1 MKILAIRGRNL
12 ASLEGEFCLD
22 FTVEPLLSAGIFAIC
37 GPTGAGKST
46 LLDALCLALFGRT
59 PRTDQARENSV
70 KLKDVQDD
78 LLLQSDPRF
87 LLRRGTASGY
97 AETDFVALNGHRFR
111 SRWAVSRAR
120 DKENG
125 RLQSPRIT
133 LYNLDKETEEGG
145 SRSDLQG
152 RIIELIG
159 LTFDQF
165 TRSVLL
171 AQNDFSTFLKAEQS
185 EKASLLEK
193 LTGTEQYSA
202 ISRMIFQ
209 KNGEAKEAYE
219 KVLAQIQGVELLAEE
234 EEAAFRSRLTEA
246 ESRLARLE
254 KAQAERQAL
263 LEAVKSAGQQHEI
276 KGRQQ
281 KEAEEQ
287 WTQAQQK
294 VAAARQ
300 AYEKGKE
307 EQAACEL
314 RFKSLQA
321 ELQQARKLD
330 VQIESAARIASESAV
345 QQRQAEAR
353 KKENETR
360 LRRLEERWKQ
370 GEKEKVQ
377 LTAWREKYRSKQR
390 IAEQL
395 SALLV
400 HLDAAW
406 SARRAIE
413 KADQA
418 LAGFRREEAIIAANL
433 AKARGAVEI
442 SRKAIREAEE
452 RYQALALQQKET
464 DLSALE
470 KAKEALRSE
479 RERLLIEQARGDIRE
494 LRKRLRP
501 GFPCPVCGSIHH
513 PATEEA
519 GQLPAGLFDPIRQGE
534 GTSDKGVSR
543 QNKQQI
549 DSFTLRLKALAD
561 QTEAYHAREKQLAQW
576 QQQRL
581 ALHKELTESEQ
592 AGTDLAG
599 QQKLLLS
606 QQARE
611 EAARAEQAELLAKSL
626 KAADL
631 LFGNEAWQAGWKKD
645 PVGFRNTLTDFARQ
659 WMEREERLRRLEP
672 QQAAWRAE
680 YESFASLF
688 PAFEK
693 EYETIR
699 LDCEK
704 KQASLQAFQAE
715 RRTYLAGR
723 PADEV
728 EKEQTRT
735 LELWQER
742 LKNLQTVQNEQSV
755 IAEQSRGRA
764 TQIARDLTELS
775 GACEKA
781 RKALAAWEEAYRAS
795 SGGVSLEEALAA
807 ATQSRTECMLRLRV
821 QAENKQ
827 KIAGWQEE
835 LGRCRAVSERW
846 SKLNELAGSADGA
859 KFRRIAQGYTLD
871 MLLTYTNVQLRLLTR
886 RYRLERVPDTLALQV
901 IDRDMCDEIRTV
913 HSLSGGESFLVSLA
927 LALGL
932 SSLSS
937 NRMKVES
944 LFIDEGFGSLDGE
957 TLRVAMDALENL
969 RTQGRK
975 IGVISHV
982 QEMTERI
989 SVRIRVNRAGNG
1001 RSYLEIE

>member
-12 ASLEGEFCLD
+12 ASLEGEFGLD
-22 FTVEPLLSAGIFAIC
+22 FTAEPLFSAGIFAIC

-97 AETDFVALNGHRFR
+97 AETDFVALNGQRYR

-125 RLQSPRIT
+125 RLQNPRIT

-145 SRSDLQG
+145 SRSDLQA

-193 LTGTEQYSA
+193 LTGTELYSA

-209 KNGEAKEAYE
+209 KNGEAKDAYE
-219 KVLAQIQGVELLAEE
+219 KVRARIQGVELLSEE
-234 EEAAFRSRLTEA
+234 EEALFRSRLAEA
-246 ESRLARLE
+246 ENRLAHLE
-254 KAQAERQAL
+254 KSRAERQTL
-263 LEAVKSAGQQHEI
+263 QEAVKSAGQQQDMKE
-276 KGRQQ
+276 RQH
-281 KEAEEQ
+281 KEAEAG
-287 WTQAQQK
+287 WRQAEEK
-294 VAAARQ
+294 VASARQ
-300 AYEKGKE
+300 AYENGKE
-307 EQAACEL
+307 EQADSEL

-321 ELQQARKLD
+321 ELQVARKLD
-330 VQIESAARIASESAV
+330 VQIESAARVVSESAV
-345 QQRQAEAR
+345 QQRESEIR
-353 KKENETR
+353 KKENEIR
-360 LRRLEERWKQ
+360 LRRLEERWKK
-370 GEKEKVQ
+370 GEEEKAQ
-377 LTAWREKYRSKQR
+377 LRAWRQKYQSKQR

-406 SARRAIE
+406 SARQATE

-418 LAGFRREEAIIAANL
+418 LAGFRRQAETIAANL
-433 AKARGAVEI
+433 IRMQRIIEAARQ
-442 SRKAIREAEE
+442 SIREAEKN
-452 RYQALALQQKET
+452 YQELMLRQKET
-464 DLSALE
+464 DLSSLE
-470 KAKEALRSE
+470 KAKEALRAE

-494 LRKRLRP
+494 LRKGLRT
-501 GFPCPVCGSIHH
+501 GVPCPVCGSIHH
-513 PATEEA
+513 PATEGADGLRTGFSGKAPKEETV
-519 GQLPAGLFDPIRQGE
+519 PAE
-534 GTSDKGVSR
+534 GAF
-543 QNKQQI
+543 KQQI
-549 DSFTLRLKALAD
+549 DSLTLRLKTLSD
-561 QTEAYHAREKQLAQW
+561 QTEAYRALEKQAAEW
-576 QQQRL
+576 QQRQL

-592 AGTDLAG
+592 AGNDLAG
-599 QQKLLLS
+599 QQKLLLN

-611 EAARAEQAELLAKSL
+611 EAARTEQAEVLAKSL
-626 KAADL
+626 EAADL
-631 LFGNEAWQAGWKKD
+631 LFGNQTWQAGWKKD
-645 PVGFRNTLTDFARQ
+645 PVGFRQTLLDFGRQ
-659 WMEREERLRRLEP
+659 WKEREERLRQLEP
-672 QQAAWRAE
+672 QQAASQAE
-680 YESFASLF
+680 YESFASLL
-688 PAFEK
+688 PTFEK

-699 LDCEK
+699 LDYEK
-704 KQASLQAFQAE
+704 KQALLHAFQAE
-715 RRTYLAGR
+715 RRKLLAGR
-723 PADEV
+723 PADDV
-728 EKEQTRT
+728 EKEQARA
-735 LELWQER
+735 LELLRER
-742 LKNLQTVQNEQSV
+742 LKNLQTVQNEQSL
-755 IAEQSRGRA
+755 IAQQSRGRA
-764 TQIARDLTELS
+764 GQIARDLAELS
-775 GACEKA
+775 LAWQRA
-781 RKALAAWEEAYRAS
+781 REELARWEETYRAS
-795 SGGVSLEEALAA
+795 SGGVSLEEALAT

-821 QAENKQ
+821 QAENKR
-827 KIAGWQEE
+827 KIVGWQEE
-835 LGRCRAVSERW
+835 LLRCQAVSERW

-859 KFRRIAQGYTLD
+859 KFRRVAQGYTLD
-871 MLLTYTNVQLRLLTR
+871 MLLSYTNVQLRLLTG

-944 LFIDEGFGSLDGE
+944 LFIDEGFGSLDAE

-989 SVRIRVNRAGNG
+989 PVRVRVNRAGNG

>member
-97 AETDFVALNGHRFR
+97 AETDFVALNGLRYR

-125 RLQSPRIT
+125 RLQSPRIA

-145 SRSDLQG
+145 SRSDLQA
-152 RIIELIG
+152 RVIELIG
-159 LTFDQF
+159 LTFEQF

-219 KVLAQIQGVELLAEE
+219 KVLAQIQGIELLSEE
-234 EEAAFRSRLTEA
+234 EEALFRARLTEA
-246 ESRLARLE
+246 ENRLVHLE
-254 KAQAERQAL
+254 KAKTERHTLQ
-263 LEAVKSAGQQHEI
+263 EVVKSAGQQQEI
-276 KGRQQ
+276 KCRQQ
-281 KEAEEQ
+281 KEVEEQ
-287 WTQAQQK
+287 WTQAREK

-307 EQAACEL
+307 EQAASEL

-321 ELQQARKLD
+321 ELQEARKLD
-330 VQIESAARIASESAV
+330 VQIESATRVASEAAA
-345 QQRQAEAR
+345 QQREAEVR

-370 GEKEKVQ
+370 GEKERVQ
-377 LTAWREKYRSKQR
+377 LAAWRQKYQGKQR

-406 SARRAIE
+406 SARQGIE

-418 LAGFRREEAIIAANL
+418 LAGYRRQAETIAANL
-433 AKARGAVEI
+433 VKVQQAVET
-442 SRKAIREAEE
+442 SRNAIRQTEDKYRE
-452 RYQALALQQKET
+452 LMLCQKET

-470 KAKEALRSE
+470 KEKEVVRSE
-479 RERLLIEQARGDIRE
+479 REQLLIEQARGDIGE
-494 LRKRLRP
+494 LRKGLRP
-501 GFPCPVCGSIHH
+501 GVPCPVCGSLHH
-513 PATEEA
+513 PVAEGTERF
-519 GQLPAGLFDPIRQGE
+519 QTGLFEKTGKTEAKPDE
-534 GTSDKGVSR
+534 GAFTQR
-543 QNKQQI
+543 I
-549 DSFTLRLKALAD
+549 DSLTLRLKTLAD
-561 QTEAYHAREKQLAQW
+561 ETEAYHAREKQLAQW
-576 QQQRL
+576 QQRQL
-581 ALHKELTESEQ
+581 ALQKELTESEQ
-592 AGTDLAG
+592 AGTVLAG
-599 QQKLLLS
+599 QQKLLFN

-611 EAARAEQAELLAKSL
+611 EAARGEQGEVLAKSL
-626 KAADL
+626 EAADL
-631 LFGNEAWQAGWKKD
+631 LFGNETWQAGWKKD
-645 PVGFRNTLTDFARQ
+645 PAGFRQTLTGFGLQ
-659 WMEREERLRRLEP
+659 WKEREERLRQLEP
-672 QQAAWRAE
+672 QQAAWQAE

-688 PAFEK
+688 PTFEK

-704 KQASLQAFQAE
+704 KQASLHVFQAE
-715 RRTYLAGR
+715 RRKLLGGR
-723 PADEV
+723 PADDV
-728 EKEQTRT
+728 EKEQART
-735 LELWQER
+735 QELLQER
-742 LKNLQTVQNEQSV
+742 LKNLQIVQNEQSL
-755 IAEQSRGRA
+755 IAEQSGGRA
-764 TQIARDLTELS
+764 GQIARDLAELS
-775 GACEKA
+775 VTERQA
-781 RKALAAWEEAYRAS
+781 REELAAWEEAYRTS

-821 QAENKQ
+821 QAENKR
-827 KIAGWQEE
+827 KIAAWQEE
-835 LGRCRAVSERW
+835 LARSRADSERW
-846 SKLNELAGSADGA
+846 GKLNELAGSADGA

-871 MLLTYTNVQLRLLTR
+871 MLLSYTNVQLRLLTR

-944 LFIDEGFGSLDGE
+944 LFIDEGFGSLDAD

-989 SVRIRVNRAGNG
+989 PVRVRVNRAGNG

>member
-219 KVLAQIQGVELLAEE
+219 KVLAQIQGVELLTEE

-254 KAQAERQAL
+254 KAQAERQTL
-263 LEAVKSAGQQHEI
+263 LEAVKSVGQQHEI

-314 RFKSLQA
+314 RFKLLQA

-330 VQIESAARIASESAV
+330 VQIESAVRVASESAV

-353 KKENETR
+353 KKENEAR

-377 LTAWREKYRSKQR
+377 LTTWREKYRSKQR

-433 AKARGAVEI
+433 AKARQSIET
-442 SRKAIREAEE
+442 SRKAIRQAEE
-452 RYQALALQQKET
+452 SYQALVLQQKET

-470 KAKEALRSE
+470 QAKEALRSE

-519 GQLPAGLFDPIRQGE
+519 EQLPAGLFDPIRQEE
-534 GTSDKGVSR
+534 GASDKGLSG

-606 QQARE
+606 QQSRE
-611 EAARAEQAELLAKSL
+611 EAVRAEQAELLAKSL
-626 KAADL
+626 KVADL

-659 WMEREERLRRLEP
+659 WMEREERLRQLEP
-672 QQAAWRAE
+672 QQAAWKAE

-693 EYETIR
+693 EYEAIR

-715 RRTYLAGR
+715 RRTFLAGR

-742 LKNLQTVQNEQSV
+742 LKNLQTVQNEQSL

-764 TQIARDLTELS
+764 AQIARDLTELS
-775 GACEKA
+775 AACEKA

-795 SGGVSLEEALAA
+795 SGGISLEEALAA

-835 LGRCRAVSERW
+835 LSRCRAVSERW